1 MAAKAKK
8 KSTAKSRARG
18 KAVKGAPAVDANRE
32 IRRAVDTGKV
42 LFGQR
47 ECEKSIL
54 KGEGQLVI
62 IGSNTPANARGKLEL
77 QANVSAIPVHGFSG
91 TAAELGAVCGK
102 PFVVSV
108 MLIKDAGR
116 SKVLGLGKN

>member
-1 MAAKAKK
+1 MAGKARGKQAKK
-8 KSTAKSRARG
+8 GGAKG
-18 KAVKGAPAVDANRE
+18 KAVKASPTVDANRE

-42 LFGQR
+42 FFGQR

-62 IGSNTPANARGKLEL
+62 IGSNTPANVRGKLEL
-77 QANVSAIPVHGFSG
+77 QANVSAIPVYGFSG

-108 MLIKDAGR
+108 MVIRDAGK
-116 SKVLGLGKN
+116 SKVLGLGKK